1 MPSAEQFTAKG
12 HGPNGDT
19 RTPIGFQTDKDD
31 TIDVG
36 ADNLD
41 SIRRVVGQVVV
52 NTDGPLGKD
61 GTGVFGTS
69 RNGIAVYRTSDSDDG
84 VKGETSRSANGVS
97 GEALDNGSGVS
108 GHSNLGP
115 GISGRSESNYA

>member
-19 RTPIGFQTDKDD
+19 RTPIGFQPDKDD

-84 VKGETSRSANGVS
+84 VKGETMGSANGVS
-97 GEALDNGSGVS
+97 GEALDNGSRVF

>member
-1 MPSAEQFTAKG
+1 MPSAEQFIAKG
-12 HGPNGDT
+12 HGHDGDT
-19 RTPIGFQTDKDD
+19 RTPIGFQTDNDD
-31 TIDVG
+31 TINVG

-41 SIRRVVGQVVV
+41 SIRRVVAQVV
-52 NTDGPLGKD
+52 NTSGPLGND
-61 GTGVFGTS
+61 VTGVFGTS

-84 VKGETSRSANGVS
+84 VKGETRGSANGVS
-97 GEALDNGSGVS
+97 GEALDNGSGVF

>member
-12 HGPNGDT
+12 HDPNGNI
-19 RTPIGFQTDKDD
+19 RTPIGFQTDNDD

-36 ADNLD
+36 ADNLG
-41 SIRRVVGQVVV
+41 SHHRVIAQVV
-52 NTDGPLGKD
+52 NTGGPLGKD
-61 GTGVFGTS
+61 RVGVFGTS
-69 RNGIAVYRTSDSDDG
+69 RNGIAVYRTSDSDDS

-97 GEALDNGSGVS
+97 DEALDNGSGVF
-108 GHSNLGP
+108 GYSNLGP